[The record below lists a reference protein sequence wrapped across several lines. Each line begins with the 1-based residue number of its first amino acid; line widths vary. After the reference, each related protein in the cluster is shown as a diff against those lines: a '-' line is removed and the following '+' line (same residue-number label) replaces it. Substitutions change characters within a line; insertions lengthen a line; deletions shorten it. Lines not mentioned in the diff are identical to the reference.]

1 MGGMLAGRRPG
12 RFLSAVVLLST
23 LALATGCGA
32 GESAAEWR
40 GTREVIEGVEV
51 VRNPGAPLLAAGD
64 VGVELLWTA
73 SGGGELVAAT
83 GVAGAT
89 SSEPPEWADPTAIAR
104 GGEYLFILDPME
116 SRVYA
121 LGAEDGRWLRSI
133 GRKGGG
139 PGELDDP
146 RAIGVLDDV
155 LVVLNG
161 KRGSFDLFTPDGA
174 YLRSMPTQ
182 GMTFSFQTL
191 TGGRLLASAMFAGSA
206 GDLQSGWRLFPLAGE
221 PEAMEARPVSVASPG
236 AEAEGGI
243 LECMRTGTAGA
254 HIIRFSCG
262 APHLQ
267 LLDDRGRLLG
277 EYLVDRAP
285 DMVTDAEL
293 EAQLKRRSDRMA
305 LDGIPP
311 AMIQRVLAMTRDE
324 SRIRASFSAARQDP
338 ATGALALW
346 QQNPDDLGGG
356 PATLHLFSQSGVYLA
371 ELHFDRAWVAFDIA
385 NATIFALE
393 RDPETDLIR
402 AAAYRLEMPEALGR
416 EAWSG
421 SGQGRTEDGGAE
433 EGGAEEGGADQGGAE
448 EGGVIEA
455 SGGA

>member
-1 MGGMLAGRRPG
+1 M
-12 RFLSAVVLLST
+12 ST
-23 LALATGCGA
+23 LVGRTAVLALLVCIGGCGA
-32 GESAAEWR
+32 GERTAEWR

-51 VRNPGAPLLAAGD
+51 VRNPGAPLLAGLGAERLWEIAG
-64 VGVELLWTA
+64 E
-73 SGGGELVAAT
+73 GELVARGSAE
-83 GVAGAT
+83 GM
-89 SSEPPEWADPTAIAR
+89 SEPLVWADPNAVVWGDGR
-104 GGEYLFILDPME
+104 LYILDPME
-116 SRVYA
+116 GRVYA
-121 LGAEDGRWLRSI
+121 LSAEDGRWLRTI

-161 KRGSFDLFTPDGA
+161 KRGSFDLFTPDGV
-174 YLRSMPTQ
+174 YLRSVPTQ

-191 TGGRLLASAMFAGSA
+191 TGGRLLASAVFAGSA
-206 GDLQSGWRLFPLAGE
+206 GDIQSGWRLLPLAGE
-221 PEAMEARPVSVASPG
+221 PEAMEAWPVSVASPG

-254 HIIRFSCG
+254 YIIRFSCG

-285 DMVTDAEL
+285 DLVTDAEL

-311 AMIQRVLAMTRDE
+311 AMIQRVLAMTREE
-324 SRIRASFSAARQDP
+324 SRIRASFSTARQDP
-338 ATGALALW
+338 ATGIFALW
-346 QQNPDDLGGG
+346 QQNPGDLGGG

-393 RDPETDLIR
+393 RDPDTDLVS
-402 AAAYRLEMPEALGR
+402 AAAYRIEVPIELTEQVGR
-416 EAWSG
+416 
-421 SGQGRTEDGGAE
+421 AE
-433 EGGAEEGGADQGGAE
+433 TSAGEE
-448 EGGVIEA
+448 
-455 SGGA
+455 